1 MKRIHRLLGVLV
13 LCACASEAHA
23 HLVGD
28 AFSPFYG
35 GLVHPLVSPQDVMA
49 LLGLGLLAGLGGP
62 AAGRWLLITLP
73 LAWMAGMSF
82 APWCIVPELPAILLT
97 ILVGV
102 LVAVGR
108 PWSPVVVGVLA
119 LLVGIMHGVG
129 NGQELTH
136 VSRRFLATVG
146 IISAVAMFSAL
157 LAGQVVMMRRPW
169 MQVLLRVLGSW
180 LAAIGLLMLGWSFRG

>member
-1 MKRIHRLLGVLV
+1 MIQRLFGVLL

-35 GLVHPLVSPQDVMA
+35 GLVHPLVSPQDIMA
-49 LLGLGLLAGLGGP
+49 VLGLGLLAGMGGP

-73 LAWMAGMSF
+73 VAWTLGMWLAPSSN
-82 APWCIVPELPAILLT
+82 VPDLPAILLT

-108 PWSPVVVGVLA
+108 PWSPAVVAILA
-119 LLVGIMHGVG
+119 FIVGILHGVG
-129 NGQELTH
+129 NGREMMQ
-136 VSRRFLATVG
+136 VPGRFLASAGT
-146 IISAVAMFSAL
+146 ISAVSMASAL
-157 LAGQVVMMRRPW
+157 VTGQVVALKRPW
-169 MQVLLRVLGSW
+169 MHLLLRVMGSW
-180 LAAIGLLMLGWSFRG
+180 LAAIGLLMLGWSFHR